1 MTQNA
6 RVAIFIPTLAGGGA
20 ETSMLTLAKG
30 LAERGYQV
38 DLLLKQKKGELV
50 DAVSESV
57 RIMDFNVPTMRYTL
71 PKIIAY
77 RREYQP
83 KAIISALEL
92 PNMINILSK
101 MAVKG
106 TTRTI
111 ISMRGMISHQK
122 PVYHKNFDRF
132 LQSHLYPQADTIV
145 CVSHANARDAMH
157 YLGLSASKVKVIY
170 NPVINNQQLYHADI
184 SASFDWMSD
193 PHKKIILA
201 IGRLEAVKDHKTLL
215 KAFHLVRKTCPAKLV
230 ILGEGSL
237 RNELLQTAVTLGISE
252 EVILPGFIPRP
263 LSIISRSDVLVM
275 SSLYEGFGN
284 VIIEALANG
293 CPVVSTAI
301 GGSSEI
307 LNEGKYGHLIPVGD
321 HQAMAQAILKVLNGD
336 RRLAP
341 PEWLSQFEVDKNI
354 DQYVKLIET

>member
-57 RIMDFNVPTMRYTL
+57 RIIDFNVPTMRYTL
-71 PKIIAY
+71 PKMIAY

-92 PNMINILSK
+92 PNMINVLAK

-122 PVYHKNFDRF
+122 PVYHKKIDRF
-132 LQSHLYPQADTIV
+132 LQSRLYPQADIVV
-145 CVSHANARDAMH
+145 CVSHANARDAMK

-170 NPVINNQQLYHADI
+170 NPVINNQLYNTNI
-184 SASFDWMSD
+184 PASFDWISD

-201 IGRLEAVKDHKTLL
+201 VGRLEAVKDHKTLL
-215 KAFHLVRKTCPAKLV
+215 KAFHLVRKNCPSRLI

-237 RNELLQTAVTLGISE
+237 RNELLQTAVALGISE
-252 EVILPGFIPRP
+252 DLILPGFIPRP
-263 LSIISRSDVLVM
+263 FPIISRSDVLVM
-275 SSLYEGFGN
+275 SSLYEGLPG
-284 VIIEALANG
+284 VIIQALACG

-307 LNEGKYGHLIPVGD
+307 LNGGKYGHLISVGD
-321 HQAMAQAILKVLNGD
+321 SQAMAQAILNVLNGD

-354 DQYVKLIET
+354 DQYVNLIET